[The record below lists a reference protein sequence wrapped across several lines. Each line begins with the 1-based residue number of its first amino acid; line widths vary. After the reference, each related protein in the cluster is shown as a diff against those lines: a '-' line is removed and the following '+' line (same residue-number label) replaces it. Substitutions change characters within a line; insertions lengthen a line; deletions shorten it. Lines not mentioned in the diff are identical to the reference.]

1 MLDLEKISNT
11 LAKTFLSNCPRGPIL
26 GSRAFSEWGLF
37 LGKASKCLVFGG
49 CLETRLHSMFA
60 KKPTLSYS
68 PFFHLGIM

>member
-11 LAKTFLSNCPRGPIL
+11 LAKTFLSNCPRGLI

-37 LGKASKCLVFGG
+37 LSKASKCLVFGG